1 MCEGRRERSTAATKA
16 MLSEEAAEQQQEG
29 AGGSGGSAGPQHP
42 TSGAGGR
49 ARGCHGGPEQHPA
62 KQTRCTR
69 SRYPFFFFFFPLPT
83 TTTTKWEPK
92 ASRKAAR
99 GGKEAHLWRHSC
111 RRGGPGAKHGGGGR
125 DPAGGRQPPEGHG
138 TEPTARIPR
147 HGAPASAA
155 GKSGE
160 GAGAGPAAHSPQ

>member
-69 SRYPFFFFFFPLPT
+69 SRYPFFFFFSPPNDNNN
-83 TTTTKWEPK
+83 KMGAEGEPK
-92 ASRKAAR
+92 SRPGR
-99 GGKEAHLWRHSC
+99 EGGAPLETQLPAGRAGGETW
-111 RRGGPGAKHGGGGR
+111 RRGAR
-125 DPAGGRQPPEGHG
+125 SRRRPAAPEGHG